1 VSTTSTASRTKGRR
15 GAAREKA
22 APEAVVREAVVREAA
37 AREAAQRD
45 MSTAEFAITSP
56 TIPIPFHRLLKVVA
70 LVDREDPQTRQLLDH
85 IAEEK
90 FEIEVSS
97 GYDRDVA
104 EDADVGAYIVLVDG
118 DRLEQAR
125 NLGRAVRAI
134 GFRTPLWAL
143 ADSHRIADMAVLGAT
158 GEVDG
163 YIYLGQQTPA
173 FYAKQVLA
181 SIVSYG
187 MSLLPPFFGGLA
199 AYDAEA
205 NVTFACPGHQG
216 GQFYRHSPAGQLFFK
231 HFGEGLFR
239 NDLCNA
245 DVDLGDLLI
254 HEGAAALA
262 ERHAARVF
270 GADRTYFVLNGTST
284 SNKIVTN
291 AVLRRGDL
299 VLFDRNNHKSLHQ
312 GALVQAGAIPV
323 FLPTARNPFGMIGAV
338 DWDAWDESYL
348 REQIRTN
355 PLVSDPDRHKAERPF
370 RLACIQL
377 ATYDGTVYNVRKVM
391 EKIGHLCEY
400 VLWDEAWIGYNAFHP
415 LFADH
420 SPMRLTNLGPEM
432 PGLFST
438 QSVHKQG
445 AGLSQASQIHKRDEH
460 ISGQRRFID
469 HKRFNES
476 FLMNASTSPFYPL
489 FASLDV
495 NAKVH
500 EGKAGE
506 MLWDRCIALGI
517 EVRKK
522 LREFAAFYASTGE
535 SAEEQWFFD
544 PFVPDVVTIRD
555 SRFTAD
561 ATDVPWQDL
570 PTDVLRQEQQCWT
583 FQPRSTWHGYSGYA
597 DGYAMV
603 DPNKL
608 TLLTP
613 GIDRLTGEYLD
624 FGVPATVVANYL
636 REQHVIPE
644 KCDLNSILIL
654 MTPAEDESKLNTLIA
669 KLVKFKNL
677 WDRDAPLVEVLPTLC
692 ANHRERYAG
701 YTLRQVCNEMHA
713 FYRTANI
720 KELQRRCFR
729 DSSFPE
735 LAMSPKDAY
744 EALVANDVDY
754 VPLES
759 MKGRIAAT
767 LALIYPPGIGV
778 VVPGERWDDRA
789 QPMLDYF
796 MAFQESFNRFPGF
809 NYEVQGVY
817 QERINGRIAFHTYAV
832 RQ

>member
-1 VSTTSTASRTKGRR
+1 VSTISTASRAKRSRR
-15 GAAREKA
+15 REVA
-22 APEAVVREAVVREAA
+22 TRESPALTPGPTGVVR
-37 AREAAQRD
+37 RD
-45 MSTAEFAITSP
+45 TDTTEFAVKSP
-56 TIPIPFHRLLKVVA
+56 TVPIPFHRLLKVVA
-70 LVDREDPQTRQLLDH
+70 LVNREDPQTRQLLDH
-85 IAEEK
+85 IAQEK
-90 FEIEVSS
+90 FEIEVSDR
-97 GYDRDVA
+97 YDRDVS
-104 EDADVGAYIVLVDG
+104 EDADVGAYIVMVDG
-118 DRLEQAR
+118 EHRDHAR
-125 NLGRAVRAI
+125 KLGLAVRAI

-143 ADSHRIADMAVLGAT
+143 ADSHQIADVAVFGAT

-173 FYAKQVLA
+173 FYAKQVVA
-181 SIVSYG
+181 SVVDYG

-231 HFGEGLFR
+231 HFGEGVFR

-262 ERHAARVF
+262 QRHAARVF

-284 SNKIVTN
+284 SNKVVTN

-312 GALVQAGAIPV
+312 GALVQAGAIPI
-323 FLPTARNPFGMIGAV
+323 FLPTSRNPFGMIGAV
-338 DWDAWDESYL
+338 DWEAWDEDYL

-355 PLVSDPDRHKAERPF
+355 PLVRDPKRYKADRPF

-391 EKIGHLCEY
+391 EKLGHLCEY

-415 LFADH
+415 LFTDH
-420 SPMRLTNLGPEM
+420 SPMRLTSLTPEM

-445 AGLSQASQIHKRDEH
+445 AGFSQASQIHKRDEH
-460 ISGQRRFID
+460 IKGQRRFIE

-506 MLWDRCIALGI
+506 MLWDRCIRLGI

-522 LREFAAFYASTGE
+522 LREFGAFYARTG
-535 SAEEQWFFD
+535 ATDEEKWFFD
-544 PFVPDVVTIRD
+544 PFVPDVVTIRG
-555 SRFTAD
+555 SKFTKD
-561 ATDVPWQDL
+561 VTSVPWQDL
-570 PTDVLRQEQQCWT
+570 PTDVLAQEQQCWT
-583 FQPRSTWHGYSGYA
+583 FQPKSKWHGYTGYA

-636 REQHVIPE
+636 REQKVIPE
-644 KCDLNSILIL
+644 KCDLNSILFL

-669 KLVKFKNL
+669 KLVKFKNY
-677 WDRDAPLVEVLPTLC
+677 WDRDAPLAAVLPTLC

-701 YTLRQVCNEMHA
+701 YSLRQVCNEMHA
-713 FYRTANI
+713 FYRAASI

-729 DSSFPE
+729 ASSFPE

-744 EALVANDVDY
+744 EALVANEVDY
-754 VPLES
+754 VPLEKI
-759 MKGRIAAT
+759 KGRIAAT

-817 QERINGRIAFHTYAV
+817 QERIDGRITFYTYAV

>member
-1 VSTTSTASRTKGRR
+1 MTSTSTASPAKSLRAPAHETPVFDTATS
-15 GAAREKA
+15 GAATRPTPRTEFSVKS
-22 APEAVVREAVVREAA
+22 
-37 AREAAQRD
+37 
-45 MSTAEFAITSP
+45 STV
-56 TIPIPFHRLLKVVA
+56 PIPFHRLLKVVA
-70 LVDREDPQTRQLLDH
+70 LVDREDTQTRQLLDH
-85 IAEEK
+85 IAAEK
-90 FEIEVSS
+90 FEVEVSER
-97 GYDRDVA
+97 YDRDVS
-104 EDADVGAYIVLVDG
+104 EDADVGAYIVAIDG
-118 DRLEQAR
+118 HRREPAR

-143 ADSHRIADMAVLGAT
+143 ADSHQIADVAVLSAT

-173 FYAKQVLA
+173 FYAKQVVA
-181 SIVSYG
+181 SIVNYG
-187 MSLLPPFFGGLA
+187 LSLLPPFFGGLA

-205 NVTFACPGHQG
+205 NVAFDCPGHQG
-216 GQFYRHSPAGQLFFK
+216 GQFYRKSPAGQLFFK
-231 HFGEGLFR
+231 HFGEQIFR

-254 HEGAAALA
+254 HEGLAALA
-262 ERHAARVF
+262 QRHAASIF
-270 GADRTYFVLNGTST
+270 GADKTYFVLNGTST
-284 SNKIVTN
+284 SNKVVTN

-312 GALVQAGAIPV
+312 GALVQAGAIPI
-323 FLPTARNPFGMIGAV
+323 FLPTSRNPFGMIGAV
-338 DWDAWDESYL
+338 DWEAWDEASL
-348 REQIRTN
+348 RERIRTH
-355 PLVSDPDRHKAERPF
+355 PLVRDPERHKMERPF

-377 ATYDGTVYNVRKVM
+377 ATYDGTVYNVRQVL
-391 EKIGHLCEY
+391 EKIGHLCDY

-415 LFADH
+415 LFQDH
-420 SPMRLTNLGPEM
+420 SPMRLTDLGPEM

-438 QSVHKQG
+438 QSVHKQL
-445 AGLSQASQIHKRDEH
+445 AGFSQASQIHKRDDH
-460 ISGQRRFID
+460 IRGQPRFIE

-495 NAKVH
+495 NAKIH

-506 MLWDRCIALGI
+506 MLWDRCIELGI

-522 LREFAAFYASTGE
+522 FREFGHFYASTGR
-535 SAEEQWFFD
+535 SEEEKWFFD
-544 PFVPDVVTIRD
+544 PFVPDVVTVRG
-555 SRFTAD
+555 SGFTGD
-561 ATDVPWQDL
+561 LTEVPWEDVP
-570 PTDVLRQEQQCWT
+570 TEVLQREQQCWA
-583 FQPRSTWHGYSGYA
+583 FQPEAKWHGYAGYS
-597 DGYAMV
+597 DGYVMV

-613 GIDRLTGEYLD
+613 GIDRRTGEYLD

-636 REQHVIPE
+636 REQNVVPE
-644 KCDLNSILIL
+644 KCDLNSILFL
-654 MTPAEDESKLNTLIA
+654 MTPAEDESKLNTLLA
-669 KLVKFKNL
+669 RLVKFKNL
-677 WDRDAPLVEVLPTLC
+677 WDQDAPLDEVLPTLF
-692 ANHRERYAG
+692 ANHRDRYAG
-701 YTLRQVCNEMHA
+701 YTLRQVCKEMHA
-713 FYRTANI
+713 FYLTANI

-729 DSSFPE
+729 ASSFPE

-744 EALVANDVDY
+744 EALVANQVDY
-754 VPLES
+754 VPLDQI
-759 MKGRIAAT
+759 KGRIAAT

-817 QERINGRIAFHTYAV
+817 QERNDGRINFYTYAV
-832 RQ
+832 RES